1 MMKPGD
7 MKRARE
13 LLAANCAKADPFAVE
28 YIDWDAFE
36 GVLEAVM
43 QAGGDE
49 QAILRVFAASIAKA
63 KQLRLQDR
71 GVKPTN

>member
-1 MMKPGD
+1 MMKPKD

-13 LLAANCAKADPFAVE
+13 LLAANCAKVDPFAVE

-43 QAGGDE
+43 MAGGDQE
-49 QAILRVFAASIAKA
+49 AILRVFTASIAKA
-63 KQLRLQDR
+63 RMLRAKDR
-71 GVKPTN
+71 PMGATN